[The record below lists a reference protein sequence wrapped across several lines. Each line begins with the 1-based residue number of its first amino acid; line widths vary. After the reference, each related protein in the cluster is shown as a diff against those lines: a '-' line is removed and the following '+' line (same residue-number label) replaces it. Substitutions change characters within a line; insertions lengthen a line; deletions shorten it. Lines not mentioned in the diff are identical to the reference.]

1 MMKGKESSG
10 NKEGDEPMSVG
21 VYVLTGYLGSGKTT
35 LLQKLLAYLRTQG
48 GNVVVMM
55 NEMGE
60 EDIDGEVLQGFG
72 FPVKKMLDGCICC
85 SIRGELTDGMKEIV
99 SSIRPDHILIETTG
113 VADPIDVV
121 DAMTHPELYDH
132 IDLKGIISVVDA
144 SRFLDLNS
152 RFQSSHALVKTVRNQ
167 VKYADLLILN
177 KIDLVT
183 EDVLERVK
191 GKLTELN
198 PVAPLHVTIQSDMNL
213 TALLSVKRVAE
224 RAAAERAQDK
234 AVAAPVQKS
243 IGRFS
248 PLDKIKQSLGL
259 KTSQPSLFN
268 SIETFSYHFKAPV
281 DGKKFE
287 DFLWDLPKNVYRAK
301 GYVLFK
307 GRNELIS
314 FQHTDNQ
321 VNLFPFENFGPKMV
335 AVFIGEGL
343 DKEAIIVQLEK
354 CY

>member
-1 MMKGKESSG
+1 
-10 NKEGDEPMSVG
+10 MSVS
-21 VYVLTGYLGSGKTT
+21 VYILTGYLGSGKTT
-35 LLQKLLAYLRTQG
+35 LLQNLLAYLRKQG

-60 EDIDGEVLQGFG
+60 EDVDGEQLQGFG

-85 SIRGELTDGMKEIV
+85 SIRGELTDGLKEIIH
-99 SSIRPDHILIETTG
+99 SIQPDHILIETTG

-121 DAMTHPELYDH
+121 DAMTHPDLYEK

-152 RFQSSHALVKTVRNQ
+152 RFQSSSALVRTIRNQ
-167 VKYADLLILN
+167 VKYADLLVLN

-183 EDVLERVK
+183 GDVQDKVK
-191 GKLTELN
+191 QKLRELN
-198 PVAPLHVTIQSDMNL
+198 HAAPLYPAIKSDMDL
-213 TALLSVKRVAE
+213 HALLDVKRLNQRAAGEQTAE
-224 RAAAERAQDK
+224 RLA
-234 AVAAPVQKS
+234 AAPVQKS

-259 KTSQPSLFN
+259 KPAQPSLFA
-268 SIETFSYHFKAPV
+268 SIETFSYHFKGPV

-307 GRNELIS
+307 GREDLIS

-321 VNLFPFENFGPKMV
+321 VHLFPFENFGPKMV

-343 DKEAIIVQLEK
+343 DQAKIIAELEA

>member
-1 MMKGKESSG
+1 
-10 NKEGDEPMSVG
+10 MSVG
-21 VYVLTGYLGSGKTT
+21 VYILTGYLGSGKTT
-35 LLQKLLAYLRTQG
+35 LLQKLLAYLRNQG

-60 EDIDGEVLQGFG
+60 EDIDGEQLQGFG

-85 SIRGELTDGMKEIV
+85 SIRGELTEGLQEII
-99 SSIRPDHILIETTG
+99 SSIRPDHIIIETTG

-121 DAMTHPELYDH
+121 DAMTHPELYDK

-152 RFQSSHALVKTVRNQ
+152 RFQSSGALVKTIRNQ

-177 KIDLVT
+177 KIDLVS
-183 EDVLERVK
+183 EDVLDKVK
-191 GKLTELN
+191 GKLQELN
-198 PVAPLHVTIQSDMNL
+198 LAAPLYPTIQSDMDL
-213 TALLSVKRVAE
+213 HALLAVKRVTE
-224 RAAAERAQDK
+224 RTAAERADERV
-234 AVAAPVQKS
+234 VAAPVQKS

-259 KTSQPSLFN
+259 KTAQPSLFN

-281 DGKKFE
+281 DGNKFE

-307 GRNELIS
+307 GRDELIS

-343 DKEAIIVQLEK
+343 DKEAIIANLEA

>member
-1 MMKGKESSG
+1 
-10 NKEGDEPMSVG
+10 MSVS
-21 VYVLTGYLGSGKTT
+21 VYILTGYLGSGKTT
-35 LLQKLLAYLRTQG
+35 LLQNLLAYLRKQG

-60 EDIDGEVLQGFG
+60 EDVDGEQLQGFG

-85 SIRGELTDGMKEIV
+85 SIRGELTDGLKEIIH
-99 SSIRPDHILIETTG
+99 SIQPDHILIETTG

-121 DAMTHPELYDH
+121 DAMTHPDLYEK

-152 RFQSSHALVKTVRNQ
+152 RFQSSSALVRTIRNQ
-167 VKYADLLILN
+167 VKYADLLVLN

-183 EDVLERVK
+183 GDVLDKVK
-191 GKLTELN
+191 QKLRELN
-198 PVAPLHVTIQSDMNL
+198 HAAPLYPTIKSDMDL
-213 TALLSVKRVAE
+213 HALLDVKRLNQRAAGEQTAE
-224 RAAAERAQDK
+224 RLA
-234 AVAAPVQKS
+234 AAPVQKS

-259 KTSQPSLFN
+259 KPAQPSLFA
-268 SIETFSYHFKAPV
+268 SIETFSYHFKGPV

-307 GRNELIS
+307 GREDLIS

-321 VNLFPFENFGPKMV
+321 VHLFPFENFGPKMV

-343 DKEAIIVQLEK
+343 DQAKIIAELEA

>member
-1 MMKGKESSG
+1 
-10 NKEGDEPMSVG
+10 MSVG
-21 VYVLTGYLGSGKTT
+21 VYILTGYLGSGKTT
-35 LLQKLLAYLRTQG
+35 LLQKLLAYLRNQG

-60 EDIDGEVLQGFG
+60 EDIDGEQLQGFG

-85 SIRGELTDGMKEIV
+85 SIRGELTDGLKEILT
-99 SSIRPDHILIETTG
+99 SIRPDHIMIETTG

-121 DAMTHPELYDH
+121 DAMTHPELYDK

-152 RFQSSHALVKTVRNQ
+152 RFQSSSALVKTIRNQ

-177 KIDLVT
+177 KIDLVA
-183 EDVLERVK
+183 EDMLEKVK
-191 GKLTELN
+191 AKLQELN
-198 PVAPLHVTIQSDMNL
+198 PAAPLYPTIQSDMDL
-213 TALLSVKRVAE
+213 PVLLAVKRVAE
-224 RAAAERAQDK
+224 RAAEGHTEERAVK
-234 AVAAPVQKS
+234 APVQKS

-259 KTSQPSLFN
+259 KTAQPSLFN

-287 DFLWDLPKNVYRAK
+287 NFLWDLPKNVYRAK

-307 GRNELIS
+307 GREELIS

-343 DKEAIIVQLEK
+343 DRDKIIADLES

>member
-1 MMKGKESSG
+1 MK
-10 NKEGDEPMSVG
+10 PMSVG
-21 VYVLTGYLGSGKTT
+21 VYILTGYLGSGKTT

-60 EDIDGEVLQGFG
+60 EDIDGEQLQGFG

-85 SIRGELTDGMKEIV
+85 SIRGELTDGLKEII

-121 DAMTHPELYDH
+121 DAMTHPELYDK

-152 RFQSSHALVKTVRNQ
+152 RFQSSHALIKTVRNQ

-183 EDVLERVK
+183 PDVLEKVK
-191 GKLTELN
+191 GKLTDLN
-198 PVAPLHVTIQSDMNL
+198 PAAPLHLTIHSDTDL
-213 TALLSVKRVAE
+213 AGLLSVKRLAE
-224 RAAAERAQDK
+224 RAAAERTQDR
-234 AVAAPVQKS
+234 AFAAPVQKS

-248 PLDKIKQSLGL
+248 PLQKIKQSLGL
-259 KTSQPSLFN
+259 TSGQPSLYN

-281 DGKKFE
+281 DAKKFE

-307 GRNELIS
+307 GRDELIS

-343 DKEAIIVQLEK
+343 DKEAIIAELEK

>member
-1 MMKGKESSG
+1 
-10 NKEGDEPMSVG
+10 MSVG
-21 VYVLTGYLGSGKTT
+21 VYILTGYLGSGKTT
-35 LLQKLLAYLRTQG
+35 LLQNLLAYLRKQG

-60 EDIDGEVLQGFG
+60 EDVDGEQLQGFG

-85 SIRGELTDGMKEIV
+85 SIRGELTDGLKEIIHSV
-99 SSIRPDHILIETTG
+99 QPDHILIETTG

-121 DAMTHPELYDH
+121 DAMTHPELYEK

-152 RFQSSHALVKTVRNQ
+152 HFQSSSALVRTIRNQ

-183 EDVLERVK
+183 GDVQDKVK
-191 GKLTELN
+191 QKLRELN
-198 PVAPLHVTIQSDMNL
+198 HAAPLYPTIKSDMDL
-213 TALLSVKRVAE
+213 HALLDVKRLNQRAAGEQTAE
-224 RAAAERAQDK
+224 RLA
-234 AVAAPVQKS
+234 AAPVQKS

-259 KTSQPSLFN
+259 KPAQPSLFA
-268 SIETFSYHFKAPV
+268 SIETFSYHFKGPV

-307 GRNELIS
+307 GREDLIS

-321 VNLFPFENFGPKMV
+321 VHLFPFENFGPKMV

-343 DKEAIIVQLEK
+343 DQAKIIADLEA